1 MTQRRDTA
9 LRSRHGLRRHLAT
22 ATTLA
27 IALALALASAVGPAS
42 AAPADQAAPGPAASG
57 LHPSTPVTDLGPNV
71 HVFDPT
77 MSQEAIQATVDAV
90 AAQQVPNQFG
100 PERVA
105 LLFRPGVYGSAEHPL
120 NFQVGYY
127 TEVAG
132 LGQNPGDVVVN
143 GSIYVRN
150 QCTDGSCI
158 ALDNFWR
165 SMSNLTITVTTP
177 DFGCYSGEFWAVSQ
191 ASPLRRVHVNGP
203 TTLMD
208 YCTSPS
214 FASGGFVADSTFEG
228 AITNGSQQQFFV
240 RGSTLNGWSN
250 GVWNQVFS
258 GTAGAPAECFP
269 AVTDGC
275 GPYTTVATTSVSREK
290 PYLYTDAAG
299 SYRVFVPSAAKDA
312 VGASWASGP
321 TLGRSLPLSDF
332 FVASPS
338 DSVKAINREL
348 ARGRNLLLTPGVY
361 NLDRTIKVRRANTIV
376 LGLGLAS
383 LTPTTGAVA
392 MSVDDVPGVDIAGIT
407 FDAGAVSSPVLLR
420 VGTREGAKRCDR
432 RYSGCSN
439 ARNPTGLQDVFFR
452 IGGPHPG
459 KARVSLE
466 VNSDHVV
473 LDDIWAWRADH
484 GAGVGWTQNTADT
497 GVVVNGDHVTATG
510 LFVEHYQK
518 TEVVWNG
525 EHGEVTFFQNELP
538 YDPPS
543 QAAWRSAPGHE
554 GYPALRVASSVKHF
568 RGTGMGSYSFFNQ
581 GVDVF
586 ATNAFEVPRTR
597 GVQLHNLLTIF
608 LNSSVG
614 KGGIRHVVNGVGGS
628 STIANPDV
636 PVTVVDYP

>member
-1 MTQRRDTA
+1 M
-9 LRSRHGLRRHLAT
+9 
-22 ATTLA
+22 
-27 IALALALASAVGPAS
+27 ALAATLVLVPTVSFAVTPSATHGS
-42 AAPADQAAPGPAASG
+42 ARPAASAR
-57 LHPSTPVTDLGPNV
+57 PAPTSVPDLGPNV

-77 MSQEAIQATVDAV
+77 MSQDSIQATVDAV

-100 PERVA
+100 TERVA
-105 LLFRPGVYGSAEHPL
+105 LLFKPGVYGSADHPL

-165 SMSNLTITVTTP
+165 SMSNLTINVTTP
-177 DFGCYSGEFWAVSQ
+177 DLGCYSGEFWAVSQ

-214 FASGGFVADSTFEG
+214 FASGGFIADSTFKG

-250 GVWNQVFS
+250 VVWNQVFS

-269 AVTDGC
+269 ATADGC

-290 PYLYTDAAG
+290 PYLYTDASGA
-299 SYRVFVPSAAKDA
+299 YRVFVPTAAKDA
-312 VGASWASGP
+312 VGASWASGSTP
-321 TLGRSLPLSDF
+321 GRSLPLTDF

-338 DSVKAINREL
+338 DSAKAINREL
-348 ARGRNLLLTPGVY
+348 ARGRSLLLTPGVY
-361 NLDRTIKVRRANTIV
+361 DLDRTIKVKRANTIV

-407 FDAGAVSSPVLLR
+407 FDAGAISSPVLLR
-420 VGTREGAKRCDR
+420 VGTQQGARRCDR
-432 RYSGCSN
+432 PYSGCSS

-497 GVVVNGDHVTATG
+497 GLVVNGDHVTATG

-518 TEVVWNG
+518 TEVIWNG

-543 QAAWRSAPGHE
+543 QAAWRSGPRHE
-554 GYPALRVASSVKHF
+554 GYPALRVASSVRHF
-568 RGTGMGSYSFFNQ
+568 RGVGMGSYSFFNQ

-597 GVQLHNLLTIF
+597 GVQLHDLLTIF
-608 LNSSVG
+608 LDPSVG
-614 KGGIRHVVNGVGGS
+614 QGGIRHVVNGVGGS